1 MTVSRKFNPWR
12 PRARYKDKQAAT
24 VKESIWL
31 TLPRE
36 GFTQAMRSK
45 IEQSAP
51 VCRNYFLTAKAV
63 GSAGEIRRKT
73 KRRKNTI

>member
-1 MTVSRKFNPWR
+1 MSHPFMPWR
-12 PRARYKDKQAAT
+12 PRARYKDKHAAT

-51 VCRNYFLTAKAV
+51 VCRSYYLTAKSV
-63 GSAGEIRRKT
+63 GNTMEQ
-73 KRRKNTI
+73 KRRGRPRSK

>member
-1 MTVSRKFNPWR
+1 MSHPFMPWR
-12 PRARYKDKQAAT
+12 PRARYKDKHAAT
-24 VKESIWL
+24 VKEPIWL

-51 VCRNYFLTAKAV
+51 VCRSYYLTAKAV
-63 GSAGEIRRKT
+63 GSAGEITRKT
-73 KRRKNTI
+73 RRRKNTI